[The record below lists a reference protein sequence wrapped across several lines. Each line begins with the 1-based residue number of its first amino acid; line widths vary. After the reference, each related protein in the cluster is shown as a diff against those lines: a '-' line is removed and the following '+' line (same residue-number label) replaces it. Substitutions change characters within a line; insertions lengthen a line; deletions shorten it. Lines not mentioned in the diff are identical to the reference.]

1 LEALAMASSCNP
13 ACPPAPDHRPFA
25 IAAVTGRAHAP
36 PRPGA
41 AKHHTGM
48 AGLKVALAALA
59 LLPLAIIAQA
69 GAAPPTAAA
78 LPDDATLEAAGAR
91 VGKITVI
98 TREIFDVSDP
108 RENYALYRLA
118 NRLHRTTRDGAVQEQ
133 LLFHTGD
140 RYQARLLRE
149 TERNLRQLEF
159 LREPRVRP
167 VAWHDGLVDIV
178 VETHDVWTLQIS
190 PSYARSGGRNEAS
203 FEVKDVN
210 LLGFGKTLAA
220 GYSKGVDRNST
231 YFEWRDPAVFYGHWK
246 DVIHWAQNSDGH
258 DRSLQVYRP
267 FYSLDVH
274 HAGGLTWSDGIGTDT
289 RYRLGDEYDHY
300 HHALR
305 LFDLQAGWSPGLRA
319 GHVLRLT
326 GGWHEERDDFNPEFN
341 GDPPVNAALAPIP
354 ADRDLVYP
362 FVQLEWLTDDFETTR
377 NREQIARTEDVQL
390 GPTAM
395 LQLGYA
401 APAFGADRHALIAS
415 GRVGCTWQLTR
426 DQQLSAEAGFSG
438 RLEQGRVTDLR
449 SGLKAAW
456 FWRTSRRTLTHVLL
470 AGDTGQA
477 LDLDHYFLLGG
488 DNGLRGYPLRY
499 QQGSSRAQFSIEERL
514 FTDWSLWRLL
524 DVGGAVFFDTGR
536 TYGGNPVGA
545 PQLGWLRDV
554 GIGLRLGNNRSSL
567 GNVLHVDVAAPLDGQ
582 DIKRLQLLV
591 GAFATF

>member
-1 LEALAMASSCNP
+1 MVAMK
-13 ACPPAPDHRPFA
+13 
-25 IAAVTGRAHAP
+25 AV
-36 PRPGA
+36 
-41 AKHHTGM
+41 
-48 AGLKVALAALA
+48 LAALA
-59 LLPLAIIAQA
+59 LLPLAVMAE
-69 GAAPPTAAA
+69 PSVTPDAAA
-78 LPDDATLEAAGAR
+78 TLPDDAALEAAGAR
-91 VGKITVI
+91 IGTITVR
-98 TREIFDVSDP
+98 TGEIFDLTDP
-108 RENYALYRLA
+108 RENRALYRLA
-118 NRLHRTTRDGAVQEQ
+118 NRLHLNTRPGAVQEQ
-133 LLFHTGD
+133 LLFRSGD

-167 VAWHDGLVDIV
+167 VAWHDGLVDIA

-220 GYSKGVDRNST
+220 GYTKGVDRNST
-231 YFEWRDPAVFYGHWK
+231 YFEWRDPAIFHSHWK

-258 DRSLQVYRP
+258 DRSLQIYRP
-267 FYSLDVH
+267 FYSLDVRH
-274 HAGGLTWSDGIGTDT
+274 GGGLAWSDGTGTDI
-289 RYRLGDEYDHY
+289 RYRLGSEYDRY
-300 HHALR
+300 HHAQR
-305 LFDLQAGWSPGLRA
+305 LFDVQAGWSPGLRG

-326 GGWHEERDDFNPEFN
+326 GGWHEEKDDFSPEFN

-354 ADRDLVYP
+354 ANRDLVYP
-362 FVQLEWLTDDFETTR
+362 FVQLEWLTDAYQTTR

-390 GPTAM
+390 GPKAM
-395 LQLGYA
+395 LQVGYA
-401 APAFGADRHALIAS
+401 VPAFGADRHALIAS
-415 GRVGCTWQLTR
+415 GRVDCTWQLTR
-426 DQQLSAEAGFSG
+426 DQQLSAGASFNG
-438 RLEQGRVTDLR
+438 RVEQGRIADLR
-449 SGLKAAW
+449 SGMTAAW
-456 FWRTSRRTLTHVLL
+456 YWRTSTRTLTHVHV

-499 QQGSSRAQFSIEERL
+499 QQGSSRAQFSIEERV

-536 TYGGNPVGA
+536 TFGGNPVGA

-554 GIGLRLGNNRSSL
+554 GVGLRLGNNRSSL

>member
-1 LEALAMASSCNP
+1 MASRGDPAFRSTSNDRAFAVAKVIRPRTRRRALA
-13 ACPPAPDHRPFA
+13 PPAHDA
-25 IAAVTGRAHAP
+25 DV
-36 PRPGA
+36 
-41 AKHHTGM
+41 
-48 AGLKVALAALA
+48 AGLKVVLVALTLLLA
-59 LLPLAIIAQA
+59 GVATA
-69 GAAPPTAAA
+69 GVASDAE

-91 VGKITVI
+91 VGKVTVI
-98 TREIFDVSDP
+98 TREIFDVTDP
-108 RENYALYRLA
+108 RENHAAYRLV

-133 LLFHTGD
+133 LLFRSGD

-178 VETHDVWTLQIS
+178 VETHDVWTLQVS
-190 PSYARSGGRNEAS
+190 PSYSRSGGRNEAS

-231 YFEWRDPAVFYGHWK
+231 YFEWRDPAILRSHWK

-258 DRSLQVYRP
+258 DRSLEIDRP
-267 FYSLDVH
+267 FYSLDVR
-274 HAGGLTWSDGIGTDT
+274 HAGGLAWADGTGTDT
-289 RYRLGDEYDHY
+289 RYRLGSEYDRY
-300 HHALR
+300 HHAQR
-305 LFDLQAGWSPGLRA
+305 LFDVHAGWSPGLRS

-326 GGWHEERDDFNPEFN
+326 GGWREEKDDFSPEFT
-341 GDPPVNAALAPIP
+341 GDPPVNEARAPIP
-354 ADRDLVYP
+354 ANRDLAYP
-362 FVQLEWLTDDFETTR
+362 FLQLEWLTDAFQTTQ

-395 LQLGYA
+395 LQVGYA
-401 APAFGADRHALIAS
+401 APAFGADRHALIAK
-415 GRVGCTWQLTR
+415 GRAGCTWQLTDR
-426 DQQLSAEAGFSG
+426 QQIAAAAGFSG
-438 RLEQGRVTDLR
+438 RLQQGRIADLR
-449 SGLKAAW
+449 SGMNAAW
-456 FWRTSRRTLTHVLL
+456 YWRTSRRTLTHVRI

-499 QQGSSRAQFSIEERL
+499 QQGSGRAQFSIEERV
-514 FTDWSLWRLL
+514 FTDWSIWRLF

-554 GIGLRLGNNRSSL
+554 GVGLRLGNNRSSL